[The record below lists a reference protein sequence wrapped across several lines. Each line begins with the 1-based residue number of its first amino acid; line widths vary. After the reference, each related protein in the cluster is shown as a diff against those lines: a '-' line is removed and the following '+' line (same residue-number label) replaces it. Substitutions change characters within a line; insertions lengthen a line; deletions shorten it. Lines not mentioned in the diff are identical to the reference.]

1 MSDSVDK
8 NKRSE
13 VMRAVKSKGNK
24 STELKLIN
32 LFKEN
37 GIKGWRRGYP
47 VKGHPD
53 FVFLNKRIA
62 VFVDGCLWHGHS
74 CRHWPKSNAE
84 FWRNKI
90 EGNMRHDQQVNKIFE
105 SRGWTVLRIWECEL
119 LKKNLPV
126 TIERINGVLGLTNE
140 TRTETLG

>member
-8 NKRSE
+8 EKRSE

-24 STELKLIN
+24 STELKLIR

-37 GIKGWRRGYP
+37 EITGWRRGYP

-53 FVFLNKRIA
+53 FVFLDKKIA

-74 CRHWPKSNAE
+74 CRHWPRSNEE
-84 FWRNKI
+84 FWNKKI
-90 EGNMRHDQQVNKIFE
+90 MGNMRHDLEVTAIFE
-105 SRGWTVLRIWECEL
+105 ARGWTVIRIWECEL
-119 LKKNLPV
+119 QKKHLPSTLAKISV
-126 TIERINGVLGLTNE
+126 FLQKTN
-140 TRTETLG
+140 

>member
-37 GIKGWRRGYP
+37 GIKGLRRG
-47 VKGHPD
+47 
-53 FVFLNKRIA
+53 
-62 VFVDGCLWHGHS
+62 
-74 CRHWPKSNAE
+74 
-84 FWRNKI
+84 
-90 EGNMRHDQQVNKIFE
+90 
-105 SRGWTVLRIWECEL
+105 
-119 LKKNLPV
+119 
-126 TIERINGVLGLTNE
+126 
-140 TRTETLG
+140 